1 MKEKGS
7 MTISNKK
14 KTVLWESESFEVVLV
29 KVVPPALVPIDS
41 FALARC
47 ALSRVVLNCVNSFL
61 SWKLNERTVYGG
73 RGRGY
78 SRQTRIPTMRRGDS
92 LFMVQKLRRPS
103 PAMQVSLVSRLIFIL
118 CFRLFDPRPNKEW

>member
-1 MKEKGS
+1 MV
-7 MTISNKK
+7 ISDLQSNFIF
-14 KTVLWESESFEVVLV
+14 SGMVVGA
-29 KVVPPALVPIDS
+29 PDSALRGLD
-41 FALARC
+41 LARG

-61 SWKLNERTVYGG
+61 SWKLNERT

-92 LFMVQKLRRPS
+92 LFMVQLITGRRQLVSVHKLRGPS

-118 CFRLFDPRPNKEW
+118 CFHLFDSRPNKEW

>member
-1 MKEKGS
+1 M
-7 MTISNKK
+7 
-14 KTVLWESESFEVVLV
+14 LF

-41 FALARC
+41 FALARG

-92 LFMVQKLRRPS
+92 LFMAHKLRRAS
-103 PAMQVSLVSRLIFIL
+103 PACKSVLFQDLSLFYVFVYLIL
-118 CFRLFDPRPNKEW
+118 GQTGSGSDGKSSPRRD

>member
-47 ALSRVVLNCVNSFL
+47 ALSRVVLNCVNSSL
-61 SWKLNERTVYGG
+61 SWKLNERTV
-73 RGRGY
+73 
-78 SRQTRIPTMRRGDS
+78 
-92 LFMVQKLRRPS
+92 
-103 PAMQVSLVSRLIFIL
+103 
-118 CFRLFDPRPNKEW
+118 